1 MTDNAKSSVD
11 ALKVEEL
18 EQVSKAKGD
27 FSQIFTIL
35 EDFGLLEQGGLTPKS
50 FDSLIDA
57 LALGYVSELK
67 KL

>member
-18 EQVSKAKGD
+18 EQVSKSKGD
-27 FSQIFTIL
+27 FSQIYTIL

>member
-18 EQVSKAKGD
+18 EQVSKSKGD
-27 FSQIFTIL
+27 FSQIYSIL